1 MYEVNSMTKDAD
13 IDVIYGMMNLREERE
28 LARASVKYI
37 LTDMSDIRRSFIRLG
52 FHLYEFERMCYYEDF
67 GYTSIAEFA
76 EKNLGLS
83 KTQVSVYKNIYLEF
97 GFYDE
102 HSSVPKMWLDDKYK
116 QYSYSQLREMLPMS
130 EEKRKQVKPDMTIE
144 QIREIKKPKANVAI
158 SQLEEKTFDYDK
170 CMVLT
175 GAARQKYIS
184 SRDPKESVVIHLFNK
199 DGSEIKISGLT
210 NVWID
215 LLQNKQGHVYIRLN
229 SNELK
234 ERFSGILNQEVNKKN
249 TLPSGT

>member
-1 MYEVNSMTKDAD
+1 MQEISSITKENE

-52 FHLYEFERMCYYEDF
+52 FHLYEFERMRYYEDF

-83 KTQVSVYKNIYLEF
+83 KTQVSVYKNIYLQF
-97 GFYDE
+97 GFYEE

-158 SQLEEKTFDYDK
+158 SQPEKKTFDYDK
-170 CMVLT
+170 CMTLT

-184 SRDPKESVVIHLFNK
+184 SRDPKESVAIHLFNK
-199 DGSEIKISGLT
+199 DGSEINIFGLT
-210 NVWID
+210 NEWID
-215 LLQNKQGHVYIRLN
+215 LLQNKQGRVYIRLLN
-229 SNELK
+229 NNLNKTLEEL
-234 ERFSGILNQEVNKKN
+234 ENWNKGEN
-249 TLPSGT
+249 V

>member
-1 MYEVNSMTKDAD
+1 MQEISSITKENE

-52 FHLYEFERMCYYEDF
+52 FHLYEFERMHYYEDF

-102 HSSVPKMWLDDKYK
+102 HSNVPKMWLDDKYK

-130 EEKRKQVKPDMTIE
+130 EEKRKQVKPDMSIE
-144 QIREIKKPKANVAI
+144 QIRELKKPKANVAI
-158 SQLEEKTFDYDK
+158 SQPEKKKFDYDK
-170 CMVLT
+170 CMSLT

-184 SRDPKESVVIHLFNK
+184 SRDKKGLVRIDIYNK
-199 DGSEIKISGLT
+199 DGSKVNISGIT
-210 NVWID
+210 NVWAD
-215 LLQNKQGHVYIRLN
+215 LLENKDGCITIRMWNNLN
-229 SNELK
+229 ETENHDKGE
-234 ERFSGILNQEVNKKN
+234 NV
-249 TLPSGT
+249 

>member
-1 MYEVNSMTKDAD
+1 MQEISSITKENE
-13 IDVIYGMMNLREERE
+13 IDVIYGMVNLREERE

-52 FHLYEFERMCYYEDF
+52 FHLYEFERMRYYEDF

-158 SQLEEKTFDYDK
+158 SQPEKKTFDYDK
-170 CMVLT
+170 CMTLT

-184 SRDPKESVVIHLFNK
+184 SRDPKESVAIHLFNK
-199 DGSEIKISGLT
+199 DGSEINIFGLT
-210 NVWID
+210 NEWID
-215 LLQNKQGHVYIRLN
+215 LLQNKQGRVYIRLLN
-229 SNELK
+229 NNLNKTLEEL
-234 ERFSGILNQEVNKKN
+234 ENWNKGEN
-249 TLPSGT
+249 V

>member
-1 MYEVNSMTKDAD
+1 MYEVNSMTKEAD

-28 LARASVKYI
+28 LARTSVKYI

-52 FHLYEFERMCYYEDF
+52 FHLYEFERMHYYEDF
-67 GYTSIAEFA
+67 GYISIAEFA
-76 EKNLGLS
+76 EMNLGLS

-97 GFYDE
+97 GFCDE

-116 QYSYSQLREMLPMS
+116 QYSYSQLREMLPMN

-158 SQLEEKTFDYDK
+158 SQPEEKTFDYDK
-170 CMVLT
+170 CMSLT

-184 SRDPKESVVIHLFNK
+184 SRDLKESVVIHLFNK

-210 NVWID
+210 NEWID
-215 LLQNKQGHVYIRLN
+215 LLQNKQGHVYIRL
-229 SNELK
+229 LD
-234 ERFSGILNQEVNKKN
+234 NKLGE
-249 TLPSGT
+249 TLE

>member
-1 MYEVNSMTKDAD
+1 MQEISSITKENE
-13 IDVIYGMMNLREERE
+13 IDVIYGMVNLREERE

-52 FHLYEFERMCYYEDF
+52 FHLYEFERMRYYEDF

-158 SQLEEKTFDYDK
+158 SQPGMKLLCLIALLEMLFV
-170 CMVLT
+170 VLIIGFKSIERLYQADPT
-175 GAARQKYIS
+175 ATIIS
-184 SRDPKESVVIHLFNK
+184 FAFVGIMLLANII
-199 DGSEIKISGLT
+199 IKIIGDYKDKHDKET
-210 NVWID
+210 K
-215 LLQNKQGHVYIRLN
+215 NKY
-229 SNELK
+229 
-234 ERFSGILNQEVNKKN
+234 
-249 TLPSGT
+249 

>member
-1 MYEVNSMTKDAD
+1 MQEISSITKENE
-13 IDVIYGMMNLREERE
+13 IDVIYGMLNLREERE

-52 FHLYEFERMCYYEDF
+52 FHLYEFERMRYYEDF

-116 QYSYSQLREMLPMS
+116 QYSYSQLREMLLMS

-158 SQLEEKTFDYDK
+158 SQPEKKTFDYDK
-170 CMVLT
+170 CMTLT

-184 SRDPKESVVIHLFNK
+184 SRDPKESVAIHLFNK
-199 DGSEIKISGLT
+199 DGSEINIFGLT
-210 NVWID
+210 NEWID
-215 LLQNKQGHVYIRLN
+215 LLQNKQGRVYIRLLN
-229 SNELK
+229 NNLNKTLEEL
-234 ERFSGILNQEVNKKN
+234 ENWNKGEN
-249 TLPSGT
+249 V